1 MIHIMKVLLFF
12 LVNFSLFAQENFLET
27 YHPYRNKAEMAIV
40 EGNYAKASAAY
51 KTAFESVKNPLV
63 KDIFNATVCKF
74 LQNDFEGA
82 KPLLLKLAKKGI
94 SAQRLEAKE
103 AFAISS
109 IKNDWQNFK
118 TAYNQIQSYAVEKMD
133 STIWTKIKKFYKEA
147 IEENDN
153 RVYNFKQINGLEA
166 KSLGRKFK
174 ISSKDFRHLRN
185 TDSSFKKTEYS
196 LTEDLGSDAIRKI
209 DSLHVAAREEL
220 LKMIQKYGFL
230 SEEDSFLANGFNDFE
245 IEKFERP
252 NSFRITANQDKFL
265 FNSMSILVERYNLQA
280 NYKDMGMWNKLRLDK
295 NGLLA
300 FQKSVNEAL
309 LNGVRTG
316 KINPDVAFKLG
327 YEDSVY
333 VFNEISIFKIKIED
347 KTECK
352 EELIKSD
359 YVTFYK
365 TKPINDNQRKAYS
378 MFIEKLGLET
388 LEELHK
394 KCIYATTKNEYFI
407 FNLKFQLEETTVPS
421 CFSAN
426 EMLKGAIKIE

>member
-1 MIHIMKVLLFF
+1 MKKSLLLFF
-12 LVNFSLFAQENFLET
+12 LANFSLFAQENFLET

-40 EGNYAKASAAY
+40 EGNYAVASAAY
-51 KTAFESVKNPLV
+51 KTAFESVKNPLA

-94 SAQRLEAKE
+94 AAQNLEAKE
-103 AFAISS
+103 AFAITS

-118 TAYNQIQSYAVEKMD
+118 TTYNQIQSYAVEKMD
-133 STIWTKIKKFYKEA
+133 STIWTKIKKLYIET
-147 IEENDN
+147 IEEHDN
-153 RVYNFKQINGLEA
+153 RVYKYSEMNGLEA

-174 ISSKDFRHLRN
+174 ISSKEFRNLRN
-185 TDSSFKKTEYS
+185 TDSSFKKKEYS
-196 LTEDLGSDAIRKI
+196 LTEDLESDAIRKI

-220 LKMIQKYGFL
+220 LKMIQKFGFL
-230 SEEDSFLANGFNDFE
+230 SEEDSFLADGTNVFA
-245 IEKFERP
+245 IEKLERL
-252 NSFRITANQDKFL
+252 NNFRITAIQDKFL
-265 FNSMSILVERYNLQA
+265 FNRMSILVEEYNLLA
-280 NYKDMGMWNKLRLDK
+280 NYKDMGMWNKLKQDK
-295 NGLLA
+295 NGLFE

-309 LNGVRTG
+309 LKGVRTG
-316 KINPDVAFKLG
+316 KINPDVAIRLG
-327 YEDSVY
+327 YKDSLHVL
-333 VFNEISIFKIKIED
+333 NDISIFKIKIED

-352 EELIKSD
+352 EELLKSD

-365 TKPINDNQRKAYS
+365 PKPINDSQRKAYS
-378 MFIEKLGLET
+378 VLIEKLGLET

-394 KCIYATTKNEYFI
+394 KRIYSTTKNDFFI

>member
-1 MIHIMKVLLFF
+1 MKKSLLLFF
-12 LVNFSLFAQENFLET
+12 FVNFSLFAQENFLET

-40 EGNYAKASAAY
+40 EGNYALASAAY
-51 KTAFESVKNPLV
+51 KTAFESVKNPLA
-63 KDIFNATVCKF
+63 KDIFNASVCKF

-94 SAQRLEAKE
+94 SAQRLDAKE
-103 AFAISS
+103 AFAITS

-118 TAYNQIQSYAVEKMD
+118 TTYNQIQSYAVEKMD
-133 STIWTKIKKFYKEA
+133 STIWTKIKKLYSES

-153 RVYNFKQINGLEA
+153 RVYNFEEINGLEV

-174 ISSKDFRHLRN
+174 ISSKEFWHLRN
-185 TDSSFKKTEYS
+185 TDSSFKKMEYS

-220 LKMIQKYGFL
+220 LKMIQKFGFL
-230 SEEDSFLANGFNDFE
+230 SEEDSFLAYGFKDFE

-252 NSFRITANQDKFL
+252 NSSRIATNQDKFL
-265 FNSMSILVERYNLQA
+265 FNRMSILVERYNLLA
-280 NYKDMGMWNKLRLDK
+280 KYKNMGIWNKVKLDK
-295 NGLLA
+295 NDLLA
-300 FQKSVNEAL
+300 FQKIVNEAL
-309 LNGVRTG
+309 VNAVKTG
-316 KINPDVAFKLG
+316 KVNPDIAFRLG

-333 VFNEISIFKIKIED
+333 VLNNISIFKIKIED

-352 EELIKSD
+352 EELLKSD

-365 TKPINDNQRKAYS
+365 PNPINDSQRKAYS
-378 MFIEKLGLET
+378 MLIEKMGLET

-394 KCIYATTKNEYFI
+394 KRIYATTKNEYFI
-407 FNLKFQLEETTVPS
+407 FNLNFQLEETTVPS